1 MPPLSDYEMMNSG
14 RLLSSLEDLLI
25 TVSNLGYAAY
35 SEYFKE
41 RPVLHIGEKG
51 LEKRKNNFI

>member
-1 MPPLSDYEMMNSG
+1 VPPLSDYEMMNSD
-14 RLLSSLEDLLI
+14 RLLTSLEDLLTI
-25 TVSNLGYAAY
+25 VSDLGYVAY

-51 LEKRKNNFI
+51 LRERKNNFI